1 MIYGIKVSASN
12 VDKVRQNISSLYVVQ
27 IAIKLQ
33 QTQNLN
39 KINEINYLVLYKNVT
54 RVCVCIFKRKTIYTI
69 FRNYFWIIYSCI
81 LFSDTIF
88 WWKQN

>member
-1 MIYGIKVSASN
+1 MIYGIRVSASN

-33 QTQNLN
+33 ETQNLN

-54 RVCVCIFKRKTIYTI
+54 LVCVYI
-69 FRNYFWIIYSCI
+69 
-81 LFSDTIF
+81 
-88 WWKQN
+88 